1 MTVGRSVW
9 LHSISK
15 EPIVPVHV
23 DVDCRPNG
31 YILHIH
37 TYGYCSSLVNGY
49 SDVSVC
55 MYVCMYV
62 FYKTP
67 FCICSPFSHDPSI
80 HPSIYSSITQ
90 PRISF
95 ARASSFPEPRYYSK
109 TRVYFFHPPLRLG
122 TRARPS
128 VTALSKKSNQAK
140 YQRPVLNLGVSTT
153 RWCGAIEQQSSSS
166 SSTVPC
172 PPFLSFSADRFG
184 WGFPSSG
191 RD

>member
-1 MTVGRSVW
+1 M
-9 LHSISK
+9 
-15 EPIVPVHV
+15 PVHV

-49 SDVSVC
+49 SDASVC
-55 MYVCMYV
+55 MSVCMCFTRPLSVPVLHY
-62 FYKTP
+62 
-67 FCICSPFSHDPSI
+67 PFSHDPSI

-172 PPFLSFSADRFG
+172 PLFLSLSADRFG
-184 WGFPSSG
+184 
-191 RD
+191 